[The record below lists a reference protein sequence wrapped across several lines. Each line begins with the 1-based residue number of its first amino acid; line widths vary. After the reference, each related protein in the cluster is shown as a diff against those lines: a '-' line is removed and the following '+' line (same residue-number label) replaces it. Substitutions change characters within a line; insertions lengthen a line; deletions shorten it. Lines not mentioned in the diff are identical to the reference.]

1 MELLKKTTLALMLL
15 CMTTLHALVP
25 DFGALSHQYASQYPF
40 EHQLFAA
47 AAQGDYNKIYNLITY
62 SRVNPRA
69 CNDFALVCAA
79 HYGHTHIITQLL
91 NYGLYINTYDGA
103 PLCEASRNGHLN
115 AVDYLLRNNANVHES
130 FDYALACACWNG
142 HTVVAKKLLDWGAA
156 IHADNDAAL
165 RWACLNGHSQTVKML
180 LRHGADPAANNYEAL
195 YNARRNGHNSVVSLL
210 DNYETFGT
218 WSLLF

>member
-1 MELLKKTTLALMLL
+1 MSLYKKIALVAVIIYTQYAL
-15 CMTTLHALVP
+15 ALVP
-25 DFGALSHQYASQYPF
+25 DFVALSHQYASQYPF

-47 AAQGDYNKIYNLITY
+47 AASGDYNKVYNLITY

-79 HYGHTHIITQLL
+79 HYGHAHIVKQLL
-91 NYGLYINTYDGA
+91 SYGLYINTYDGA

-115 AVDYLLRNNANVHES
+115 AVDCLLRNNANVHES
-130 FDYALACACWNG
+130 FDYALACAAWNG
-142 HTVVAKKLLDWGAA
+142 HTVIAKKLLDWGAA

-165 RWACLNGHSQTVKML
+165 RWACLNGHQQTVKLL
-180 LRHGADPAANNYEAL
+180 LRHGANPAAKNYESL
-195 YNARRNGHNSVVSLL
+195 YNARRNGHTAIITLL

-218 WSLLF
+218 CALLF